1 MTRATTKTIALT
13 AAGLLGVSLM
23 TACSDSGTSESV
35 EPTESTQSSEPTV
48 EDGSDGEGSEDL
60 DMNITQEQRDFL
72 AELVAEPM
80 PQDEATALI
89 EEAGYVWRLGTIDG
103 KPQAVTMDYR
113 TDRLTLTVDNGLVTD
128 GTWG

>member
-48 EDGSDGEGSEDL
+48 EDESDGEGSEDL

-103 KPQAVTMDYR
+103 EPQAVTMDYR